1 MNRNNYMHQLTHE
14 NYVLKLKCN
23 ELQQE
28 VLELKKKQEELYRN
42 HANSIL
48 FLQNRTINFDQ
59 LPIFYFSKN
68 QSDVVGPTSTS
79 TSISDYP

>member
-1 MNRNNYMHQLTHE
+1 MHQLTHE

-59 LPIFYFSKN
+59 LPLFYFSKG
-68 QSDVVGPTSTS
+68 QPDVGSSTS
-79 TSISDYP
+79 S

>member
-59 LPIFYFSKN
+59 LPLFYFSKG
-68 QSDVVGPTSTS
+68 QPDVGSSTS
-79 TSISDYP
+79 S

>member
-1 MNRNNYMHQLTHE
+1 MNRNNYIHQLTHE

-23 ELQQE
+23 ELQKE

-59 LPIFYFSKN
+59 LPLFYFSKG
-68 QSDVVGPTSTS
+68 QPDIGISTS
-79 TSISDYP
+79 T